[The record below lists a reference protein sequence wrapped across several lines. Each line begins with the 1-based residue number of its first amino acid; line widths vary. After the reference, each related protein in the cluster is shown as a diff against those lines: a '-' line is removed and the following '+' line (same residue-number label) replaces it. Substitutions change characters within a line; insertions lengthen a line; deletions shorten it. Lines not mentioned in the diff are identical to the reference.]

1 MRPDRRALLLSAAA
15 AGLLGSQQTAHAQSA
30 SAGPGDAGLLRG
42 LDDLAQQL
50 LIRQPETA
58 TALGLDRDSR
68 EGLKGQLSDRSWNFV
83 EGDHHFCA
91 NWLAAL
97 QTAPD
102 AALSAPVR
110 LHKAVVGYALE
121 LGADAARFRYGDNT
135 LASVMGGTSTPYVVN
150 QQDGAYATVPE
161 FLDSQHAIAN
171 SDDADAYLERLH
183 AMAQQLSQETDRVR
197 DDAGRGV
204 VAPDFILANALGQ
217 QRALLA
223 TPPEGSRL
231 VTSLARRV
239 REKGLD
245 ADFEARAGRMVA
257 GEVYSALSRQA
268 DVLESLQV
276 EAKSDAGVWR
286 LPDGEAYYAWLLRAG
301 TSTPLQA
308 AEIHRLG
315 LEQGREIDARMD
327 GLLRSRGFAG
337 GTVGERMAALGRDP
351 QHLFPDTEAGRAGI
365 IAYLNGRIAAVRPRL
380 RRAFTLKMAA
390 PVEVRAVPVEIQA
403 GAAQGY
409 MTPAALDGSRPA
421 IYYINL
427 KSTENW
433 PRFTLPTLTFHEAAP
448 GHAWQDAYLAE
459 AGGMPLIRKLLSGF
473 NAYVEGYALY
483 AEQLADEIGLYEDD
497 WAGRLGYLQGQKFRA
512 ARLVLDT
519 GLHAERWTR
528 AQAIDWA
535 VVQTGRTREA
545 MTSEIDRY
553 CVIPGQAC
561 GYKIG
566 HSEINRLRD
575 GARARLGRGFDVR
588 RFNDLLVTTGPVPLT
603 VLGGVVEGYIAAEG
617 RPPA

>member
-1 MRPDRRALLLSAAA
+1 MRPDRRAVLLSAAA
-15 AGLLGSQQTAHAQSA
+15 AALLGSHQAARAQPE
-30 SAGPGDAGLLRG
+30 SAGPGDADLLRG
-42 LDDLAQQL
+42 MDDLAQHL

-110 LHKAVVGYALE
+110 LHKAVVGYALQ

-204 VAPDFILANALGQ
+204 VAPDFILANTLGQ

-223 TPPEGSRL
+223 TPPESSRL
-231 VTSLARRV
+231 VASLARRV
-239 REKGLD
+239 REKGFD
-245 ADFEARAGRMVA
+245 ADFEARAGRIVA
-257 GEVYSALSRQA
+257 GEVYPALSRQVA
-268 DVLESLQV
+268 VLESLQAA
-276 EAKSDAGVWR
+276 AKGEPGVWR

-301 TSTPLQA
+301 TSTLLQA
-308 AEIHRLG
+308 AEIHRQG

-327 GLLRSRGFAG
+327 GLLRSRGFAS

-351 QHLFPDTEAGRAGI
+351 QHLFTDTEAGRAAI

-380 RRAFTLKMAA
+380 RQAFTLRMAA
-390 PVEVRAVPVEIQA
+390 PVEVRAVPVEIQD

-459 AGGMPLIRKLLSGF
+459 AGGMPLIRKLFSGF

-483 AEQLADEIGLYEDD
+483 AEQLADEIGLYDDD

-535 VVQTGRTREA
+535 IVQTGRTREA

-575 GARARLGRGFDVR
+575 AARAKLGRRFDVR
-588 RFNDLLVTTGPVPLT
+588 RFNDLLVATGPVPLA
-603 VLGGVVEGYIAAEG
+603 VLGGAVEGYIAAGG